1 MDAPETLPVKVKI
14 TGDQAGLRK
23 ISGDFLGLAGDLA
36 EPMLILA
43 AGGSKVQ
50 AAWSGI
56 RGVIENRV
64 LGPIGMVAGVSAAAL
79 IGIVKLAKGFA
90 SLGMAAA
97 ANLQSVETR
106 FKAVLRSQT
115 LAAERIRMNV
125 DLAKE
130 TPYSQDE
137 VMEAN
142 RALQVLSQGALA
154 TKENMIM
161 IGDATATAGE
171 EFSTVAKW
179 TGRLYDALQSGA
191 PIGEASMRLQ
201 EMGVITGQTRR
212 TLESMSESGASFS
225 EMWGVVE
232 NQLKK
237 SQGAMKDLSANLE
250 GLQSTYADTMTV
262 MSAKF
267 SAGFL
272 EGEAASI
279 EATTKL
285 MAALT
290 PAVETLGD
298 SFGVGSNLIAR
309 FKASIVEAVAGI
321 PGLSAIISSLTL
333 GVTGLL
339 AVMAGSGLAA
349 VVSFASGLLEKA
361 SAAKEAAEGITT
373 LTLTE
378 GVQIAMTEAL
388 AMAQSELAL
397 ALKAVVAG
405 EYAAAGASLK
415 LAAVHLWT
423 AVKTNAASMAT
434 VIYRVTLA
442 TLGATMRFVG
452 NAAKS
457 MVASLAASPFLLVA
471 MAVAVLIGVLIAVKT
486 HYDGLREK
494 AEAFKKVTDDL
505 VESLRAQ
512 QRAIAT
518 GTDLMRAQNAA
529 INELTAAKK
538 ALLDA
543 NREGTKE
550 EIALAEARV
559 AAMAKEV
566 AATNNFDR
574 AKLAMTDDQKAQRR
588 KSIEDPENV
597 AKAKREEA
605 RGKMSSYDLAD
616 DLQKEAD
623 EARDKLDAAKRERD
637 AQKAVEAKQFDAASS
652 KSGDSSELASE
663 EARLQQLQEVRDKAL
678 RNAEISKRAGRGSNL
693 GDTGNGEFDPKFFD
707 NVEKYTARMDAA
719 EKEITAKIK
728 KLRDSV
734 TEGQAGL
741 DAALS
746 GDSKI
751 KKLQAQKSLREQANQ
766 AGEAVKTSPGAAK
779 DATKEQKAEL
789 ELLKREWQALL
800 DLADKYN
807 VALDSRARDND
818 DQDLEIETERLQKA
832 EDALE
837 VEAKAAAA
845 RKAADDA
852 DIQARGQVMDYEKA
866 ILGLKDLGIEGDL
879 KAIEIEKEKLQLAKE
894 RQGMTNI
901 EYDTKNAILDAEAEA
916 LKLAAKKKALDVTTD
931 SRVGQLRLEEE
942 MARRIGDVEAE
953 NSARQRADGLEDQ
966 KRIRNLE
973 DEAKTLYET
982 AEDQKSF
989 VDSQMALERAA
1000 RATKQAAADEDKARR
1015 KTDAKE
1021 SQELTFGQLREEVLR
1036 YQGQTKA
1043 ADDERKKND
1052 RAKDDALRKD
1062 QKQKYVGDGFG
1073 ADEADKL
1080 AGRDVLAQQAA
1091 REMEKLKAQGTGTIV
1106 ASSMARIGGGG
1117 NVTGTD
1123 PVAAR
1128 IDITNKLLEQI
1139 RDQRSGG
1146 SVGVE

>member
-1 MDAPETLPVKVKI
+1 M
-14 TGDQAGLRK
+14 
-23 ISGDFLGLAGDLA
+23 
-36 EPMLILA
+36 
-43 AGGSKVQ
+43 
-50 AAWSGI
+50 
-56 RGVIENRV
+56 
-64 LGPIGMVAGVSAAAL
+64 
-79 IGIVKLAKGFA
+79 KLAKGFA

-125 DLAKE
+125 ELAKE

-272 EGEAASI
+272 EGEAATI

-285 MAALT
+285 MTALT
-290 PAVETLGD
+290 PAVEALGS
-298 SFGVGSNLIAR
+298 SFGATSNLWAK
-309 FKASIVEAVAGI
+309 FKAGIVDGISKI
-321 PGLSAIISSLTL
+321 PGLSSGIVVLT
-333 GVTGLL
+333 GAVTSLL
-339 AVMAGSGLAA
+339 AAMAVGGAA
-349 VVSFASGLLEKA
+349 AMAKFAASIIMTG
-361 SAAKEAAEGITT
+361 SAARQATAGMTT
-373 LTLTE
+373 LTIAQ
-378 GVQIAMTEAL
+378 GVQASVAKRL
-388 AMAQSELAL
+388 AVAQSLLTASLA
-397 ALKAVVAG
+397 ALTRG
-405 EYAAAGASLK
+405 EYAAAAGGMK
-415 LAAVHLWT
+415 LALVQVWT
-423 AVKTNAASMAT
+423 AIKTNAASVAMVA
-434 VIYRVTLA
+434 YDLTLK
-442 TLGATMRFVG
+442 GVRATMGFLG
-452 NAAKS
+452 TAAKAMAVS
-457 MVASLAASPFLLVA
+457 IAASPFLLA
-471 MAVAVLIGVLIAVKT
+471 ALAVTVLIGVLMAVKT
-486 HYDGLREK
+486 HYDAIREK

-588 KSIEDPENV
+588 KSIEDPENI

-652 KSGDSSELASE
+652 KTAIHRSWQAE
-663 EARLQQLQEVRDKAL
+663 EAQLQQLQEVRDKAL

-807 VALDSRARDND
+807 VALDSRARD
-818 DQDLEIETERLQKA
+818 
-832 EDALE
+832 
-837 VEAKAAAA
+837 
-845 RKAADDA
+845 
-852 DIQARGQVMDYEKA
+852 
-866 ILGLKDLGIEGDL
+866 
-879 KAIEIEKEKLQLAKE
+879 
-894 RQGMTNI
+894 
-901 EYDTKNAILDAEAEA
+901 
-916 LKLAAKKKALDVTTD
+916 
-931 SRVGQLRLEEE
+931 
-942 MARRIGDVEAE
+942 RR
-953 NSARQRADGLEDQ
+953 
-966 KRIRNLE
+966 
-973 DEAKTLYET
+973 
-982 AEDQKSF
+982 
-989 VDSQMALERAA
+989 
-1000 RATKQAAADEDKARR
+1000 
-1015 KTDAKE
+1015 
-1021 SQELTFGQLREEVLR
+1021 
-1036 YQGQTKA
+1036 
-1043 ADDERKKND
+1043 
-1052 RAKDDALRKD
+1052 
-1062 QKQKYVGDGFG
+1062 
-1073 ADEADKL
+1073 
-1080 AGRDVLAQQAA
+1080 
-1091 REMEKLKAQGTGTIV
+1091 
-1106 ASSMARIGGGG
+1106 
-1117 NVTGTD
+1117 
-1123 PVAAR
+1123 
-1128 IDITNKLLEQI
+1128 
-1139 RDQRSGG
+1139 
-1146 SVGVE
+1146 